1 MSSDITTHTAE
12 YRQWLGELKTRFR
25 QVQLKAAVTVNTA
38 MLQFYWELGAD
49 MVDKQT
55 QFAWG
60 SGFLSQLSADLT
72 REFQDA
78 KGFSRRNL
86 ELMRQWHLFWTD
98 APTGQQAVA
107 LFAKQ
112 PVSQILSIPWGHNL
126 AIMAKC
132 KQHNEALYYVQAT
145 LAHGCPKR
153 CKASCPASR
162 RLSGRRS
169 SEAHKRIVRTASA
182 QSAQLLPTGSSYY
195 RQHQMTAGDQP
206 PIGILLCTQKNHEMV
221 QFALAGMANN
231 LFVSRYQLE
240 LPATDAMEDFLR
252 RAMAELGGGDR
263 AEAGRAGV

>member
-1 MSSDITTHTAE
+1 MSSDITTHTTE

-49 MVDKQT
+49 MVKN
-55 QFAWG
+55 A
-60 SGFLSQLSADLT
+60 
-72 REFQDA
+72 
-78 KGFSRRNL
+78 
-86 ELMRQWHLFWTD
+86 RQWYKFWL
-98 APTGQQAVA
+98 PMRIGQQAVA
-107 LFAKQ
+107 PVAKQ

-162 RLSGRRS
+162 RLSGRGS
-169 SEAHKRIVRTASA
+169 SEAHPRIVRTASA
-182 QSAQLLPTGSSYY
+182 QSAQLLPTGGSYY

-231 LFVSRYQLE
+231 LFVSRYQLG

-252 RAMAELGGGDR
+252 RAMAELGGGDGT
-263 AEAGRAGV
+263 EAGGAGV

>member
-1 MSSDITTHTAE
+1 MSSDITTHTTE
-12 YRQWLGELKTRFR
+12 YRQWLGELKTRYR

-60 SGFLSQLSADLT
+60 SGFLTQLSADLM
-72 REFQDA
+72 REFPNTA
-78 KGFSRRNL
+78 GFSKRNL
-86 ELMRQWHLFWTD
+86 EQIRRWHAFWNQPP
-98 APTGQQAVA
+98 AI
-107 LFAKQ
+107 AKQ
-112 PVSQILSIPWGHNL
+112 AASQLMGIPWWHHVVILS
-126 AIMAKC
+126 KC
-132 KQHNEALYYVQAT
+132 KQHDEALYCVQAT

-162 RLSGRRS
+162 RLSGRGS
-169 SEAHKRIVRTASA
+169 SEAHKRMMRTASA

-206 PIGILLCTQKNHEMV
+206 PIGILLRTQKNHEMV

-252 RAMAELGGGDR
+252 RAMTELGGGDGT
-263 AEAGRAGV
+263 EAGGAGV